1 MEIDPNYKMIV
12 VRGDGRILKDLD
24 RAGVIEAL
32 KQAHAEK
39 DRFASVI
46 GAICAGLDVAD
57 LEKEAGYRGASYNE
71 TLQSLQKFSRK

>member
-1 MEIDPNYKMIV
+1 MQVDPNYKMIV

-32 KQAHAEK
+32 KQAQAER

-46 GAICAGLDVAD
+46 GACCAGLDVAD
-57 LEKEAGYRGASYNE
+57 LEREAGYRGASYNE
-71 TLQSLQKFSRK
+71 TLQSLQQFNRR